1 MWYDWVFAICPIVI
15 AVRPLPSGLFYTC
28 TLNKNAE
35 ARVLLSRATEFQA
48 PMASFL
54 TDLWCVRAT

>member
-35 ARVLLSRATEFQA
+35 ARPPPTSHHCY
-48 PMASFL
+48 S
-54 TDLWCVRAT
+54 

>member
-1 MWYDWVFAICPIVI
+1 VMWYDWVFAICPIVI

-35 ARVLLSRATEFQA
+35 ARPPPHSHHCYSVFTTTCLDISVTCR
-48 PMASFL
+48 
-54 TDLWCVRAT
+54 

>member
-35 ARVLLSRATEFQA
+35 AR
-48 PMASFL
+48 PPPPPL
-54 TDLWCVRAT
+54 TTVTLYVHYYMH